1 MTLRPSTRAHRLAL
15 AAAALVLSFSAAAQ
29 QTSGVDRSGFDPSV
43 RVQDDLFRAVNG
55 EWLKKT
61 EIPADKADY
70 GTFIQLRDKSDR
82 EVRAIV
88 ERLVKETPAKG
99 SVAEKV
105 ALFYGAYVDE
115 AAIDAAGIAPIQPL
129 LQQIHALKTRSDL
142 ARWMGAQQGL
152 GNMPINLGVEP
163 DFKNPKAYRPLTWQ
177 GGIGLPDRDYYL
189 QDKDEAY
196 AKAVAAY
203 SGYLTKLATL
213 AGLKDPAKAAA
224 DTIRLERQLA
234 ATHWDKVENRNPV
247 KLYNPRSKAEL
258 AKTAPGLDW
267 AGFVQAAGLGSVQ
280 NFSISQPS
288 ATAGAAK
295 LLAEAPMEQWR
306 HYFLLRQLDTA
317 ADTLPKAF
325 RDAKFA
331 FQGTA
336 LSGTTEEKP
345 RWQLGIDQVNSA
357 MGEALGQLY
366 VAEHFPPE
374 AKQRMLTLVNNLLGS
389 FGDSIDGLSWMSP
402 ETKTR
407 ARKKLSTYLVKI
419 GYPEKWRDYSKL
431 RVLKGDALGN
441 SLRAARFEWARQTAK
456 ANKPVDKTEWG
467 MTPQTVN
474 AYYNPFANEIVFP
487 AAILQPPFFDL
498 KADDAVNYGAIGA
511 VIGHEISH
519 GFDDQGSQFDFDGAL
534 RNWWTEADRAAFK
547 KLGDALVAQYEAY
560 EPLPGK
566 RINGRLTLGENI
578 ADLSGLQIAY
588 KAYQKSLGGKPS
600 PVIDGMTGEQR
611 FFYGW
616 AQAWRSKSR
625 ENRLLQRL
633 TTDSH
638 SPAEF
643 RANGGVINHDGFHN
657 SFVTKPGDKLHKPT
671 GERIRIW

>member
-29 QTSGVDRSGFDPSV
+29 QTSGIDRSGFDPSV

-99 SVAEKV
+99 SVVEKV

-129 LQQIHALKTRSDL
+129 LQQIQALKTRSDL

-163 DFKNPKAYRPLTWQ
+163 DDKNPKAYRPLTWQ

-224 DTIRLERQLA
+224 DTILLERQLA

-431 RVLKGDALGN
+431 QVLKGDALGN

-566 RINGRLTLGENI
+566 TINGRLTLGENI
-578 ADLSGLQIAY
+578 ADLSGLQIAF

-671 GERIRIW
+671 TERIRIW